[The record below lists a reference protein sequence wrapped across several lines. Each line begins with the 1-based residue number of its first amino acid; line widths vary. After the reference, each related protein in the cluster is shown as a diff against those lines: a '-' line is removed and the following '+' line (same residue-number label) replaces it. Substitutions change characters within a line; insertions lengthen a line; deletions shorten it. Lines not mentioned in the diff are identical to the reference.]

1 MSRHELDKMI
11 IENFWRRNA
20 FCDNVKLYKRIST
33 ECENLDMQL
42 LKEEKGKI
50 RKLVKGWEVKGENW
64 KNNSEGVKKN
74 KLLLPGLNEHQ
85 HE

>member
-1 MSRHELDKMI
+1 
-11 IENFWRRNA
+11 
-20 FCDNVKLYKRIST
+20 
-33 ECENLDMQL
+33 MQL

-50 RKLVKGWEVKGENW
+50 RKLVKGWEVKRENL
-64 KNNSEGVKKN
+64 KNNSDGVKKN